1 MKKKLFAT
9 RVLAGGLC
17 ASVIALG
24 ITTAPATAANPPAG
38 QLLPLVESPQTVNTF
53 LGQSVQVRQTAD
65 GNPNSNLF
73 DPRWTVTQLNA
84 ESLNQLNT
92 QVPLPM
98 NPAPGLRSLT
108 GAAHT
113 PEKDNDGVIYNFP
126 DVNGVDTYR
135 TINLYPADRE
145 LPAAVKAEFT
155 LNGEKVEAQDLVGK
169 GGVVTATY
177 TVTNNTRKKTEV
189 RYKNLGG
196 KMVTKEMTT
205 DQPMIA
211 IAQQLI
217 PQSWGQV
224 NVGSGIVGADGRGNY
239 QSQWVALPFSPLS
252 GNGSAQFGWTAY
264 VPEGE
269 GFVPNIMV
277 NVAPIFI
284 PANGGVDKS
293 DKAAK
298 DSSGRGG
305 GIPGGAQI
313 AGGIGTAASGGAELV
328 KGIVGIAE
336 SIGSGVGTIK
346 KKLPGAVSETKDA
359 LATLEKTMGIGQ
371 GGGKSMPSL
380 PDVIKQLKKTSNKLG
395 SDIAELKANGS
406 NAQMVKDIQKDLNKA
421 NTLVGLMQTT
431 NIDPANAALK
441 ASKCDG
447 SAISAKCIA
456 WTANSSLAL
465 ASYPTVSSNL
475 KKVQAALTDVADS
488 LPTTVGDIQ
497 VSVLEAIQ
505 STVDGLTIK
514 LEDLQIFLATKL
526 FPQIKALTGALG
538 NVFGAISA
546 GIGEIKDGVAANS
559 SYLSGGASGIG
570 AGIGEIRAGI
580 GVLTPAARAFIA
592 QIMTLITAGG
602 KALKAAV
609 AEVNSIKATMAGLM
623 SRAHQSPLPY
633 GGGQLTVFQP
643 KGAPEVDLNTVSQA
657 VLQNNGKVP
666 AEYSQYV
673 QQTTSVFGAF
683 QFVFDPA
690 NNNKPD
696 TPWRILLGLVAMLI
710 AGIALPILSRRKN
723 QSA

>member
-9 RVLAGGLC
+9 RVIAGGLC

-24 ITTAPATAANPPAG
+24 ITTAPVMAADPPAG
-38 QLLPLVESPQTVNTF
+38 QLLPLVEAPQTVNTF
-53 LGQSVQVRQTAD
+53 LGQSVQVRKTAD
-65 GNPNSNLF
+65 GNPNSDLF

-113 PEKDNDGVIYNFP
+113 PETESDGVIYNFP

-135 TINLYPADRE
+135 TINLYPGDRT
-145 LPAAVKAEFT
+145 LPADVTAEFT
-155 LNGEKVEAQDLVGK
+155 LNGEKVQAQDLVGK

-177 TVTNNTRKKTEV
+177 TVTNNTRKKTDV
-189 RYKNLGG
+189 RYKDLSG
-196 KMVTKEMTT
+196 KMVTKNMTT

-217 PQSWGQV
+217 PQTWGQV

-252 GNGSAQFGWTAY
+252 DNGKAQFGWTAY
-264 VPEGE
+264 VPEGQ
-269 GFVPNIMV
+269 GTVPNIMV

-284 PANGGVDKS
+284 PADGGVEKS
-293 DKAAK
+293 DKQTK
-298 DSSGRGG
+298 EKSESG
-305 GIPGGAQI
+305 GIPGAAQI
-313 AGGIGTAASGGAELV
+313 SGGIGTAAAGGAELV
-328 KGIVGIAE
+328 KGIVGVAE
-336 SIGSGVGTIK
+336 SIGTGVGTIK
-346 KKLPGAVSETKDA
+346 KKLPGAISETKDA
-359 LATLEKTMGIGQ
+359 LETLMKTMGIGQ
-371 GGGKSMPSL
+371 GGGSSMPSL
-380 PDVIKQLKKTSNKLG
+380 PDVIKTLKKTSKDLGDDIAYLKQNG
-395 SDIAELKANGS
+395 SD
-406 NAQMVKDIQKDLNKA
+406 AQMVKDLQKDLNKA
-421 NTLVGLMQTT
+421 NTLVGLMRTT
-431 NIDPANAALK
+431 NIDPAYNALK
-441 ASKCDG
+441 SSKCDG
-447 SAISAKCIA
+447 STLSAKCIA
-456 WTANSSLAL
+456 YGANYTMATT
-465 ASYPTVSSNL
+465 SYPIVTENL
-475 KKVQAALTDVADS
+475 QKVQDALTDVSDS
-488 LPTTVGDIQ
+488 LPSTVGNLEAG
-497 VSVLEAIQ
+497 VLEAIQ
-505 STVDGLTIK
+505 GTIDGLTER

-546 GIGEIKDGVAANS
+546 GIEDIKKGVSANS

-570 AGIGEIRAGI
+570 AGIGEISAGI
-580 GVLTPAARAFIA
+580 GTLTPVARAFIA
-592 QIMTLITAGG
+592 KIMTLITAGG
-602 KALKAAV
+602 KALKAA
-609 AEVNSIKATMAGLM
+609 ATEINGLKATMAGLM

-633 GGGQLTVFQP
+633 GGGELTVYQP
-643 KGAPEVDLNTVSQA
+643 KGAPQVDLNTVSQA
-657 VLQNNGKVP
+657 ILQNNGQVP
-666 AEYSQYV
+666 AKYSQYV